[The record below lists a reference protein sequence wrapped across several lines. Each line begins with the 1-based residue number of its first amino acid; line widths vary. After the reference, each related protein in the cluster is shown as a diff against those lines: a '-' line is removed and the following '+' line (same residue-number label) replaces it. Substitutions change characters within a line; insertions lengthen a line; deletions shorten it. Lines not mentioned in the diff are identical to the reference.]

1 MHPRP
6 LPSQRVLVTVLGFYM
21 MLQAISTDLYL
32 PSLPGLARTFGV
44 PPATVALT
52 LSVFVLVYGT
62 MQLVLGPMSDRYG
75 RYPALVGGLAL

>member
-32 PSLPGLARTFGV
+32 PSLPGLALHPRV
-44 PPATVALT
+44 
-52 LSVFVLVYGT
+52 
-62 MQLVLGPMSDRYG
+62 DRLASG
-75 RYPALVGGLAL
+75 RHRRCGRLAGDHGQRLHDDDPVVGQRLP